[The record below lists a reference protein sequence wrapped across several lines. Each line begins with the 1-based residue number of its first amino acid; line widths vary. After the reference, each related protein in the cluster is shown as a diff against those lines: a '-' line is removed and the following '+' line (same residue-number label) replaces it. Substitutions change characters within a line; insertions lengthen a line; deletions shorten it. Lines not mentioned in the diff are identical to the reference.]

1 MAELFTRMPPALITG
16 VVVAVFFALQRQSPS
31 VRVRLWLAAWVMML
45 LRFCIFLLPADFPP
59 PGLWSNLLTTVGIAA
74 LDIAGIL
81 FVVSLTQVALHA
93 RARVW
98 LIVTLAAPI
107 VAYTAL
113 EVWNAPQMWLY
124 AICVAAFFAAGAIW
138 QVARVRSAAPRV
150 VVVVGMLVVV
160 GALSVMHVLRG
171 NLNFSDNA
179 IPTVIFALAAYFFA
193 RLYRRWTPGVVTTV
207 FGFMF
212 WAAIWPVIY
221 FVVARNLIA
230 LTTSEIWNVPKFFVA
245 FGMVQT
251 LLEEENLAARAA
263 SDREHALKEQVQR
276 FAAVTSKLLSGVEVK
291 RVCGEIAAALTEST
305 TFERAV
311 ILLPDEQ
318 RRLYMA
324 GHSGVSPDI
333 VAKLGEAAARSTP
346 DMIVEVCAHS
356 MAVGANSFRCS
367 NATAQPYGSVAGQ
380 RHYEANPFWSD
391 GDELWVPLRS
401 RRGTFVGCLSLD
413 EPRDPARVTGADLSA
428 VEMLATDIAVAVENG
443 DLQRQLLISEKLA
456 GIGQLVSGMTHE
468 LNNPLTAVMG
478 YAEVLEDHVHDDDAR
493 KYIGIMRRESMRMKR
508 IIENLLRFAR
518 QHKPERNMVE
528 LAPLLDEVMQ
538 LRAYETRSRAV
549 QLVTDLDPG
558 LPRIPADEN
567 QLRQVFLNLLNNA
580 LDAVDGAE
588 EKKITVQGRTEDG
601 KVVVRFMDSGAGFAS
616 LERVF
621 DPFFTTK
628 AIGKGTGLGLSL
640 CYGIVKE
647 HGGEIYAG
655 NLKPRGACIT
665 VAFPLVAATAATPSA

>member
-59 PGLWSNLLTTVGIAA
+59 PGLWSNLLATVGIAA

-98 LIVTLAAPI
+98 LVATLAAPI

-113 EVWNAPQMWLY
+113 EVWNAQQMWLY
-124 AICVAAFFAAGAIW
+124 AVCVAAFFLAGAVW
-138 QVARVRSAAPRV
+138 QVARVRAAAPRV
-150 VVVVGMLVVV
+150 IVVVGVLLVT
-160 GALSVMHVLRG
+160 GGLSVMQVLRG

-179 IPTVIFALAAYFFA
+179 ILTVIFALAAYFFA

-212 WAAIWPVIY
+212 WAAIWPAIY

-230 LTTSEIWNVPKFFVA
+230 LTASEIWNVPKFFVA

-263 SDREHALKEQVQR
+263 SEREHALKEQVQR
-276 FAAVTSKLLSGVEVK
+276 FAAVTSKLLSGVDVK

-318 RRLYMA
+318 RRLYIA
-324 GHSGVSPDI
+324 GHSGVSPE
-333 VAKLGEAAARSTP
+333 VLEKLDAAAARSTP

-356 MAVGANSFRCS
+356 RAVGANSFRCS

-518 QHKPERNMVE
+518 QHKPERNLVE
-528 LAPLLDEVMQ
+528 VAPLLDEVMQ

-549 QLVTDLDPG
+549 QIVTDLDAG
-558 LPRIPADEN
+558 LPRISGDEN

-588 EKKITVQGRTEDG
+588 EKRITIQGRTEDG
-601 KVVVRFMDSGAGFAS
+601 KIVLRFIDSGAGFPS
-616 LERVF
+616 LDRVF

-655 NLKPRGACIT
+655 NLKPSGACIT
-665 VAFPLVAATAATPSA
+665 VAFPLVAVTAAAPSA